1 MKTILFFL
9 FCSTILSTHSIA
21 IDNERVNS
29 STLDTTQSTVK
40 IITLDQLEAIV
51 TKSPKKYVL
60 LEITAT
66 WCSPCV
72 KDVMELIKRKK
83 EFDALN
89 VELVFLFE
97 KNSKIQH
104 IEKLVPPNYRSFIV
118 NTKGKKPKQNM
129 KEIGLKLF
137 PDLNE
142 FYYSWPLSHF
152 ALVDKNM
159 NRLLHHDPVNDS
171 TDILLKIKELNTL

>member
-1 MKTILFFL
+1 MKTRLLFLVFY
-9 FCSTILSTHSIA
+9 T
-21 IDNERVNS
+21 VV
-29 STLDTTQSTVK
+29 STLNAMQLHHSVIDTIRTE
-40 IITLDQLEAIV
+40 IEFITLDQLDSVVA
-51 TKSPKKYVL
+51 KSSKKYVL
-60 LEITAT
+60 LEVTAT

-72 KDVMELIKRKK
+72 KDVMELVKRKK

-104 IEKLVPPNYRSFIV
+104 IEKFVPPDFRSFIV

-137 PDLNE
+137 PDLDE

-159 NRLLHHDPVNDS
+159 DRLLHHDPVNDS
-171 TDILLKIKELNTL
+171 TDILQKIEALKAL